1 MIEGLGIIRH
11 GEKLGLGE
19 VRKPLEES
27 GLSPEQ
33 QTKWAEAQERL
44 NLADP
49 EITYSALP
57 KIEKMARDIY
67 TDLPENAL
75 VVFTSTMVPR
85 ARFTADLISTELSA
99 LAFKDHKNIG
109 VAFVWEPKE
118 EAIKSDSLTNIP
130 LYPPEIGEAM
140 ANKIREVD
148 AAADGSLMDYLRTDN
163 ASRTHPMEDELT
175 FQVMNEDLARPDS
188 FMKRRAE
195 LLKEQV
201 TKLEQTFGDEDRP
214 VFFYGVGHHSSLV
227 ALDVAFH
234 GTTHY
239 ASAEEM
245 PKPLSLWKTNL
256 KKTQ

>member
-1 MIEGLGIIRH
+1 MMEELGIIRH
-11 GEKLGLGE
+11 GEKLGLE
-19 VRKPLEES
+19 EARKPLEES
-27 GLSPEQ
+27 GLSSEQ
-33 QTKWAEAQERL
+33 QIKWAEAQERL

-49 EITYSALP
+49 EIAYTALP
-57 KIEKMARDIY
+57 KIEEMARDMY
-67 TDLPENAL
+67 AHLPENAL

-99 LAFKDHKNIG
+99 LALKDDKNIG

-118 EAIKSDSLTNIP
+118 EAIKSGSISNIP

-148 AAADGSLMDYLRTDN
+148 TQADESLQNYLKTDN

-175 FQVMNEDLARPDS
+175 LQVMNEDLARPDS
-188 FMKRRAE
+188 FMRKRAE

-201 TKLEQTFGDEDRP
+201 TKLEQTFGGENRP
-214 VFFYGVGHHSSLV
+214 VFFFGVGHHSSLV

-234 GTTHY
+234 GRTHY

-245 PKPLSLWKTNL
+245 PKPLSLWKTSL
-256 KKTQ
+256 KKAQ